1 MKDSVG
7 SGALDWRGFVR
18 SQRTRVALSG
28 VSVLVVLGLAFF
40 AVQRLSIPDMLA
52 AISSADGR
60 WLLAAVALLAAGQAL
75 RAARWWRILNWEA
88 RPAGER
94 AFQGLMGGQ
103 VLNWLLPIRLGEIW
117 RIWHVN
123 RTGANSLVWIGGG
136 VVVEKSADSLA
147 LALMAAALAFLPLPA
162 NLPSAATRLLLLGLA
177 GFFVAGGLVVFRS
190 TNWPVKLL
198 RRFPQL
204 VQLAVAM
211 QPTHAHAEQLRNPW
225 NWIEA
230 FALSVVIWA
239 VAIITN
245 MSVAQAFG
253 IDLGI
258 PAHLVLML
266 AIMGGIVLAGVP
278 ANAAFPLV
286 VGGVMALFGV
296 DSARAFAFATVLYA
310 LTYGVN
316 LALAGASWGPALVRA
331 VRSRAGSAP
340 TA

>member
-1 MKDSVG
+1 MNESAEPT
-7 SGALDWRGFVR
+7 ALDWRGLVR
-18 SQRTRVALSG
+18 SQRARVAVSG
-28 VSVLVVLGLAFF
+28 ASAVVVLGLAYF
-40 AVQRLSIPDMLA
+40 AVQRLSLPDMLA
-52 AISSADGR
+52 AIARADLG
-60 WLLAAVALLAAGQAL
+60 WLLAAVALLAAGQGL
-75 RAARWWRILNWEA
+75 RAVRWWRILNWEA

-94 AFQGLMGGQ
+94 ALQGLMGGQ

-123 RTGANSLVWIGGG
+123 RAAANSLVWVAGG
-136 VVVEKSADSLA
+136 VVVEKSSDSLS
-147 LALMAAALAFLPLPA
+147 LALMAGALAFLPLPA
-162 NLPSAATRLLLLGLA
+162 NLPSAATRLLLLALA

-204 VQLAVAM
+204 AQLAVAM
-211 QPTHAHAEQLRNPW
+211 QPTHAHAEQLRNPL

-230 FALSVVIWA
+230 FALSVLIWT
-239 VAIITN
+239 VAIVTN
-245 MSVAQAFG
+245 MAVAQAFG
-253 IDLGI
+253 IDLGL

-286 VGGVMALFGV
+286 VGGVLALFDV

-316 LALAGASWGPALVRA
+316 LALAGATWAPALARA
-331 VRSRAGSAP
+331 VTTRAGSAP